1 MIIDQR
7 STEATSGL
15 VSLRAVCRAR
25 EDVLTS
31 GLADN
36 HFAAQL
42 DKVVRD
48 PDHYPIYG
56 DPDRFFAQTYPT
68 SGLRTLLTKTFG
80 RLTGA
85 TGPAGENGVLRPT
98 TSFGGGKTH
107 GLTAIYHVGKGAR
120 PGNIE
125 NFVDPTLLPDG
136 PVQVAALVGDALDP
150 VAGVE
155 TNGIRTYTLWGEM
168 AAQAG
173 HDAYAVVAAN
183 DAERTAPGT
192 ATIKE
197 AFGRKPAIVIVDE
210 IAKYL
215 RQVTSSGSEDVRR
228 MARAIPVFLGNL
240 FEVASDPTNRV
251 VVIITL
257 AASTN
262 AFGAETDEIDE
273 LLEDATSAANAAV
286 SETADLLTRAV
297 QPSAVIKPADDTEI
311 GEILK
316 TRLFEH
322 IDPDAARAAGDAY
335 RDLYE
340 SLAKNET
347 LAGGAERPVTYGD
360 AVARS
365 YPFHPEL
372 VRVLDKRLGDIP
384 QFQRARGA
392 LKLLAEVIAGIY
404 RDGDDCAVINVADID
419 YADGPVL
426 NHLTDGLGR
435 GEFAG
440 VARGDF
446 AGPTSHAKAV
456 DDEVFPGKPPYAAR
470 VARTVFTHSLEMK
483 VNAGAARNDWL
494 LGTLRPGEDPAI
506 LEKALTE
513 SEKVFWHL
521 AFDGARWRFNVE
533 PNVNA
538 IIETEKRNIANT
550 RVSAVLD
557 DLIVRAYSN
566 DGAITAVHFPA
577 GPSDVPDKANLRVA
591 VLHHNVL
598 TTTSKKAD
606 QPAPLLVEMLNQVGS
621 SGAPRKYRNAIA
633 FVVADEAQVEA
644 LKDRTRAL
652 IAADTLAA
660 DNARLG
666 QFSTEIRKKI
676 EAYQKNA
683 ALEARVAVTRCY
695 KHVYY
700 PSNEKA
706 SGYLRHRDLPP
717 EKQGDTKTATSAV
730 LNLLVD
736 EGKIRNEPFTYS
748 YLRSKTWPEPKSFAT
763 TAEVSDWFWM
773 DHASPVIRNPG
784 LLREAILGGIKN
796 DSWVYYDATTG
807 KAFTASTMAGLSVE
821 FRSDAEV
828 MTVAEAT
835 ARGLL
840 IRKPTQNDLKNIY
853 VGPSLTG
860 AEIRTRLEPGCG
872 GEPGKA
878 EVLDLLAT
886 AVQAAEYRWV
896 VVLDSEPAPGVRALT
911 PSQIRDKGLDTL
923 RVVTRDHA
931 DAQGVEV
938 PTRSVTGKTFAS
950 SGPGGAAI
958 QSITD
963 QVSDF
968 SIKTIS
974 RLTIK
979 VIADDIKGTG
989 DLDLLVMALGMLP
1002 KHAITVTSD
1011 LVAEYR
1017 NLTGGLT
1024 FRGSAARADFQTAYS
1039 HIIKAVK
1046 GASKVAGTLTL
1057 IVTFT
1062 PSVTVESAEFNQVHK
1077 VVKDLQIQHAD
1088 LTAEVT
1094 K

>member
-1 MIIDQR
+1 M
-7 STEATSGL
+7 
-15 VSLRAVCRAR
+15 
-25 EDVLTS
+25 
-31 GLADN
+31 
-36 HFAAQL
+36 
-42 DKVVRD
+42 
-48 PDHYPIYG
+48 
-56 DPDRFFAQTYPT
+56 
-68 SGLRTLLTKTFG
+68 
-80 RLTGA
+80 
-85 TGPAGENGVLRPT
+85 
-98 TSFGGGKTH
+98 
-107 GLTAIYHVGKGAR
+107 GKGAR
-120 PGNIE
+120 PANIGD
-125 NFVDPTLLPDG
+125 FMDPALLPDG

-173 HDAYAVVAAN
+173 LDAYAVVAAN

-197 AFGRKPAIVIVDE
+197 AFGRKPAIVIIDE

-262 AFGAETDEIDE
+262 AFGSETDEIDE
-273 LLEDATSAANAAV
+273 LLEDATNAANAAV

-322 IDPDAARAAGDAY
+322 IDADAARAAGDAY
-335 RDLYE
+335 RELYE

-392 LKLLAEVIAGIY
+392 LKLLAEVVAGIY

-446 AGPTSHAKAV
+446 AGPTSHAEAV

-538 IIETEKRNIANT
+538 ILETEKRNIANT
-550 RVSAVLD
+550 RVSAVVD
-557 DLIVRAYSN
+557 DLIMRAYSN
-566 DGAITAVHFPA
+566 DGGVSAIHFPA
-577 GPSDVPDKANLRVA
+577 GPSDVPDQPNLRVA
-591 VLHHNVL
+591 VVHHNVL
-598 TTTSKKAD
+598 TTSNQKAD
-606 QPAPLLVEMLNQVGS
+606 LPASMLVEMLDQVGS
-621 SGAPRKYRNAIA
+621 SGAPRKYRNAAA
-633 FVVADEAQVEA
+633 FVVADETQVEA
-644 LKDRTRAL
+644 LKDRARAL
-652 IAADTLAA
+652 IAADTLAV
-660 DNARLG
+660 DRNRLG
-666 QFSTEIRKKI
+666 QFSAEIRKKI

-700 PSNEKA
+700 PANEKA
-706 SGYLRHRDLPP
+706 NGYLRHRDLPP

-730 LNLLVD
+730 LTLLTD
-736 EGKIRNEPFTYS
+736 EGKIRTEPFTYS
-748 YLRSKTWPEPKSFAT
+748 YLRSKTWPEPKSSAT
-763 TAEVSDWFWM
+763 TIEIADWFWI
-773 DHASPVIRNPG
+773 DHASPIIRNPS
-784 LLREAILGGIKN
+784 LLREAIVGGIKN

-807 KAFTASTMAGLSVE
+807 KAYTASTMAGLSVE
-821 FRSDAEV
+821 FRLDAEV

-835 ARGLL
+835 GRGLL
-840 IRKPTQNDLKNIY
+840 VRKPTQNDLKSVY

-860 AEIRTRLEPGCG
+860 AEIRSRLEPECG
-872 GEPGKA
+872 GEPSKT

-886 AVQAAEYRWV
+886 AVQAAEYRWI
-896 VVLDSEPAPGVRALT
+896 VVLDGEPASGVRALT

-923 RVVTRDHA
+923 RVVTRDYA

-938 PTRSVTGKTFAS
+938 PTRSVTGKSFAG

-958 QSITD
+958 QSIAD

-979 VIADDIKGTG
+979 VTADDIKGTG

-1002 KHAITVTSD
+1002 KHAITVTTD

-1017 NLTGGLT
+1017 NVTGGLA
-1024 FRGSAARADFQTAYS
+1024 FRGSAARADFQTAYG

-1057 IVTFT
+1057 ILAFT
-1062 PSVTVESAEFNQVHK
+1062 PSATVDSPEFKQLHK